1 MGVEFPLKHWRID
14 MHFVKD
20 VLKRET
26 FQRAHNEIQRK
37 FDDNCWRSSL
47 WAYPESQRKYI
58 NQSTMITSVSP
69 DLEKIIWEE
78 VGEYF
83 PEGFAV
89 RMEFLAYQ
97 CGSGLSRHKDHQL
110 ATAQIILNKGWD
122 PDWGG
127 CYIWE
132 DEDTWGEGGDGVHK
146 ALYPRSNAMLIV
158 DNNEKYAITPI
169 SPHAPEFRV
178 CINIICYPTIDLP
191 PEVRNYEDEHK
202 DGFYYEDEG

>member
-1 MGVEFPLKHWRID
+1 
-14 MHFVKD
+14 MHFIKD

-26 FQRAHNEIQRK
+26 FLRAHDEIQGK

-58 NQSTMITSVSP
+58 NQSTMITSVSS
-69 DLEKIIWEE
+69 DLEKVIWEE

-97 CGSGLSRHKDHQL
+97 CGSGLSFHKDNQL
-110 ATAQIILNKGWD
+110 ATAQIVLNKTWD

-127 CYIWE
+127 CLIWE
-132 DEDTWGEGGDGVHK
+132 DEETENDGVHK
-146 ALYPRSNAMLIV
+146 ALFPRSNAMLIV
-158 DNNEKYAITPI
+158 DDNEKYAITPI

-191 PEVRNYEDEHK
+191 PEVRNYEETHK
-202 DGFYYEDEG
+202 DSVHYEEGSNNT